1 MGWGLVLVLG
11 DGAIAVVCR
20 VTLVGNPTGR
30 GQAQGPH
37 IHTTPHL
44 VPTHLLI
51 AAAREEP
58 PMKHPRHTAPCPYA
72 HQAVVCCETLIWF
85 LTFAPHRTLS
95 LRTWH
100 VWVVK
105 WVPMG
110 TGMACLCPGR
120 QILPT

>member
-1 MGWGLVLVLG
+1 MP
-11 DGAIAVVCR
+11 GAIVEFG
-20 VTLVGNPTGR
+20 VGRRCGGEDGLGPCACPGGWRNCSGLQGDIGRQPNRTGTSTR
-30 GQAQGPH
+30 PPH
-37 IHTTPHL
+37 PH
-44 VPTHLLI
+44 
-51 AAAREEP
+51 
-58 PMKHPRHTAPCPYA
+58 HTAPCPYA